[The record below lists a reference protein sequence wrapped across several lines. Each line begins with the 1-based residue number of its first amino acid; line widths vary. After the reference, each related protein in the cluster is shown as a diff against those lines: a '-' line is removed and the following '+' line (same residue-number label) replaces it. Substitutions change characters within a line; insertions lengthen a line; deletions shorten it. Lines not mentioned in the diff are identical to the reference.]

1 MLYPSDER
9 GHVQAVGRFGA
20 RDDRQIV
27 VPRSIVEE
35 LMGIVFRIKRF
46 FDANFALVTMTTAL
60 FIALVVMLSLRL
72 RKREMET
79 LRRIGCARGTAFWLQ
94 AWEIVIVAGFSHG
107 CRSRV
112 VAVLSGIVCTG

>member
-1 MLYPSDER
+1 
-9 GHVQAVGRFGA
+9 
-20 RDDRQIV
+20 
-27 VPRSIVEE
+27 
-35 LMGIVFRIKRF
+35 MGIVFRIKRF

-94 AWEIVIVAGFSHG
+94 AWEIVIVAGFSF
-107 CRSRV
+107 V
-112 VAVLSGIVCTG
+112 VATLLAMTAMVVVPEWSRFFQA